1 MRRHLLPKAEIGK
14 FPDSTIERKQMSTKT
29 TFKRIALVAVAA
41 LGAGVL
47 SVAPASATANPDL
60 TVPTVGT
67 RVQTASVGATV
78 TTTAGFTTGG
88 ALADT
93 EAWGT
98 GSAKTAV
105 ISISKPSDST
115 VGLANRDGAIST
127 SADSIFSTTGMT
139 TGLGSAMNT
148 STGALTGTA
157 TAAVSAAAVV
167 AGTVTIIPDVP
178 GVYTVTVST
187 SAATSVATIY
197 VYTSALNS
205 ASLIGWVGDGGLPS
219 NNASFN
225 GVAGPANTVQVRAF
239 PSTTSSIRRL
249 IVVEGSDAYIA
260 GSAGE
265 TLTLA
270 AGTTPKSGTIAS
282 NADASAFTTVTIAT
296 PSVGTVT
303 AKIFSETAASSGIF
317 SATAAAT
324 VTITVATAGSAG
336 TVSVTNSTVFGN
348 SADSAA
354 SATTDLAVP
363 SSMMGT
369 GTVAFKARYDIKVRD
384 VLNALRAAST
394 TALTASVSGPGLLNT
409 SNSTSGAGR
418 VAAINWDGS
427 LASLYLFNDGT
438 AGVSTVTIS
447 WGTTVLA
454 TKTVT
459 FTGSA
464 RTLTATAIEP
474 HLTVGTIDDA
484 LEIVAKDAN
493 GNVTEYT
500 PVISSGTPGVVSNSL
515 GSCARATVADSI
527 AYGYTV
533 GGYYCDVVAV
543 ATGSSVITV
552 NPGSVTTNIPTVTFK
567 VTKTVATSVVLTTD
581 KATYAPGE
589 AIKLT
594 ITAKDSNGDLLG
606 AKQVNTSV
614 YYDLLAADSTSTVAV
629 QGTQLSGTSI
639 YLSAGT
645 KTTTLYAPLVSGPVT
660 FRATLSGDAVI
671 APALAGSVITAT
683 VTVSETPAE
692 ATAQAAA
699 DAAAEATD
707 AANAATDA
715 ANAAAEAADAATAA
729 AQDAADAVAALSTQ
743 VTEMVNALKKQI
755 TALTNLVI
763 KIQKKVRA

>member
-1 MRRHLLPKAEIGK
+1 
-14 FPDSTIERKQMSTKT
+14 MSTKT

-47 SVAPASATANPDL
+47 SVAPANAAESA
-60 TVPTVGT
+60 PTVGT
-67 RVQTASVGATV
+67 RVQTASVGTSKTTTVGFTYTADTEEATV
-78 TTTAGFTTGG
+78 TLTRP
-88 ALADT
+88 
-93 EAWGT
+93 T
-98 GSAKTAV
+98 GSTV
-105 ISISKPSDST
+105 SMSD
-115 VGLANRDGAIST
+115 RDGA
-127 SADSIFSTTGMT
+127 FTTAT
-139 TGLGSAMNT
+139 TAAFDGTVGGTITDGGVAEN
-148 STGALTGTA
+148 ATGTA
-157 TAAVSAAAVV
+157 SNGAFTADTLTIALPAGADNVGAIV
-167 AGTVTIIPDVP
+167 AGTVTIIPDVA
-178 GVYTVTVST
+178 GTYTLTVT
-187 SAATSVATIY
+187 ATTTIVATIY
-197 VYTSALNS
+197 AYTSAPNG
-205 ASLIGWVGDGGLPS
+205 ATLIGAVGDGGLPS

-239 PSTTSSIRRL
+239 PSTTSNIRRL
-249 IVVEGSDAYIA
+249 IVVEGADAYIA
-260 GSAGE
+260 GSSGE

-270 AGTTPKSGTIAS
+270 AGTTPKNGTIAS
-282 NADASAFTTVTIAT
+282 NANGSAFTLVTIAT
-296 PSVGTVT
+296 PTAGTVT

-317 SATAAAT
+317 SATAAGT
-324 VTITVATAGSAG
+324 VTITVAATASSG
-336 TVSVTNSTVFGN
+336 TVSVANSTVYGN

-363 SSMMGT
+363 TSMVGT
-369 GTVAFKARYDIKVRD
+369 GAVAFKARYDIKVRD
-384 VLNALRAAST
+384 VLNALRASSATS
-394 TALTASVSGPGLLNT
+394 LTASIAGPGLLNT
-409 SNSTSGAGR
+409 SNSTTAAGR
-418 VAAINWDGS
+418 VAAINWDGA

-464 RTLTATAIEP
+464 RTLTATAVEP

-500 PVISSGTPGVVSNSL
+500 PVVSSGTPGVISNAL
-515 GSCARATVADSI
+515 GTCTRATVADSI

-533 GGYYCDVVAV
+533 GGYYCDVVAL
-543 ATGSSVITV
+543 AAGDSVITV
-552 NPGSVTTNIPTVTFK
+552 NPGSLTTNIPTVSFK
-567 VTKTVATSVVLTTD
+567 VTKSVAASVTLTTD

-606 AKQVNTSV
+606 AKEVAGGV
-614 YYDLLAADSTSTVAV
+614 YYDLLAGDSTSTVAV

-660 FRATLSGDAVI
+660 FRAVLSSDAVI
-671 APALAGSVITAT
+671 APALAGSLITAT
-683 VTVSETPAE
+683 VTVSETAAE
-692 ATAQAAA
+692 AAASAAA

-743 VTEMVNALKKQI
+743 VSEMVNALKKQI

-763 KIQKKVRA
+763 KIQKKVKA